1 LRAGRAA
8 LGVLKR
14 GGHSGADPNAV
25 AQRSRDER
33 MVGITALRVRG
44 QQDLS
49 LEPKMSA
56 PVLLPV
62 VRERRARVARGVDS
76 RALSVRAT

>member
-1 LRAGRAA
+1 
-8 LGVLKR
+8 
-14 GGHSGADPNAV
+14 
-25 AQRSRDER
+25 

>member
-33 MVGITALRVRG
+33 MVGITAMRVRG
-44 QQDLS
+44 QQDL

-76 RALSVRAT
+76 RALSIHAT